1 MDLEISEVRTHCENT
16 ITSSIKEIT
25 NKTWSGV
32 GVHACNPSKRGG
44 GGGDPPP
51 LRYEDIPANL
61 SYIVTLRQAWSI
73 LQDPVS
79 KGHTKS

>member
-16 ITSSIKEIT
+16 ITSSIKKKIT
-25 NKTWSGV
+25 NTTWSGV
-32 GVHACNPSKRGG
+32 GVHACNPSKWGG
-44 GGGDPPP
+44 GA

-61 SYIVTLRQAWSI
+61 GHIVTLRQAWSI

>member
-1 MDLEISEVRTHCENT
+1 MDLEISEVRTPCENT

-25 NKTWSGV
+25 NTNWSGV
-32 GVHACNPSKRGG
+32 GVHACNPSKQRGVA
-44 GGGDPPP
+44 
-51 LRYEDIPANL
+51 LRYEDITANL
-61 SYIVTLRQAWSI
+61 GYIVTLRQAWSI